1 MTADAS
7 WDFPGMLCQNFWLQ
21 KVVYDTMCGAV
32 VNPNGMQDRDA
43 RYMNAAVEFDIKS
56 LRPTYKLQWGLAG
69 ASNAL
74 AVAAGLGFDARVV
87 TAACKIAAQ
96 AMVSPCIARP
106 PAPVPRYP
114 ASA

>member
-1 MTADAS
+1 MLQIIQRSDA
-7 WDFPGMLCQNFWLQ
+7 FCIQE
-21 KVVYDTMCGAV
+21 
-32 VNPNGMQDRDA
+32 RDG

-87 TAACKIAAQ
+87 AAARQIAAQ
-96 AMVSPCIARP
+96 AAVRNSCCKEGT
-106 PAPVPRYP
+106 
-114 ASA
+114 